1 MLWTHQQ
8 EAIEWADGR
17 RDVLLWI
24 GMGAGKTRTTL
35 EIIKRAMLA
44 GSFRRILVGCPKAVI
59 PAWAKQ
65 AAMWLPEIRVL
76 LLDRGTSAD

>member
-35 EIIKRAMLA
+35 
-44 GSFRRILVGCPKAVI
+44 
-59 PAWAKQ
+59 
-65 AAMWLPEIRVL
+65 
-76 LLDRGTSAD
+76 

>member
-1 MLWTHQQ
+1 MLWVHQQ

-35 EIIKRAMLA
+35 EIIKRMMLA
-44 GSFRRILVGCPKAVI
+44 GSIRRILVGRPERT
-59 PAWAKQ
+59 
-65 AAMWLPEIRVL
+65 LPCNQRIRVPHL
-76 LLDRGTSAD
+76 

>member
-35 EIIKRAMLA
+35 EIIKRMMLA
-44 GSFRRILVGCPKAVI
+44 GSIRRILVGCPKAVI
-59 PAWAKQ
+59 PAWF
-65 AAMWLPEIRVL
+65 
-76 LLDRGTSAD
+76 